1 MVPDN
6 PNALNLLGYMYS
18 ELNIKIK
25 TAENLILK
33 ALKKDP
39 TNPAFLDS
47 IGWVYFRQQKFK
59 EALEKVLI
67 AYKKL
72 PNDPVVL
79 EHLGDIY
86 FALKKIDKAL
96 YFWKESIKKGSKDS
110 KRVRKKIQL
119 HMKRKN

>member
-1 MVPDN
+1 MSHNEEMLAQIAYDV
-6 PNALNLLGYMYS
+6 
-18 ELNIKIK
+18 LNINTLETK
-25 TAENLILK
+25 NSDS
-33 ALKKDP
+33 KD
-39 TNPAFLDS
+39 FHELSVWD
-47 IGWVYFRQQKFK
+47 VK

-96 YFWKESIKKGSKDS
+96 YFWKESIKKRSKDS
-110 KRVRKKIQL
+110 KRIRRKIEL
-119 HMKRKN
+119 HMKRKK